1 MKLPLL
7 TFLVNIYNSPV
18 HASRILFI
26 IAATMHE
33 LGCFCAHL
41 SPLSH
46 PGLLAARSRG
56 KKISLP
62 LEKKKILFEKER
74 KTRQSFFYCAYAGN
88 ITSESIFSI
97 PFTVQRSFINY

>member
-1 MKLPLL
+1 
-7 TFLVNIYNSPV
+7 
-18 HASRILFI
+18 
-26 IAATMHE
+26 MHE

-41 SPLSH
+41 SPLSQ

-74 KTRQSFFYCAYAGN
+74 KTGQSFFYSFLRIRKKYN
-88 ITSESIFSI
+88 LYFLHSIHGA
-97 PFTVQRSFINY
+97 TQLY